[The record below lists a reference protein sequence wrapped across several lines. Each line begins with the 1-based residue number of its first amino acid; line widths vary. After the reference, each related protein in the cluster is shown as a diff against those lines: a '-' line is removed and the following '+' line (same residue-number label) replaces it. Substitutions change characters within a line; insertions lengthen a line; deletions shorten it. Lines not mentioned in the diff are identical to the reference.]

1 MPSRVET
8 VNEVKYDPFGTVT
21 ETLDLGARGKF
32 SFKELTVEENDNCRE
47 AATTKTKDGV
57 ETFNGRTMM
66 RMMIIASAVEPKI
79 TQKDLANLPQ
89 RVYAQIVDF
98 VNNLNDGAS
107 LDKDDEQDPKAS

>member
-1 MPSRVET
+1 VPNRDAVVSEI
-8 VNEVKYDPFGTVT
+8 KIDPFAPVT
-21 ETLDLGARGKF
+21 ETLDLGSRGSF
-32 SFKELTVEENDNCRE
+32 TFKELTVEENDNCRE
-47 AATTKTKDGV
+47 AATTKSKDGT

-66 RMMIIASAVEPKI
+66 RMMIIASAVDPKI

-107 LDKDDEQDPKAS
+107 LDKDDEDPKAS